1 MAAPGMLRFS
11 VIKSTIAL
19 CSVLLFTL
27 FFTTAVYAQS
37 SDSTAVKKDTA
48 HQSFVDLVT
57 SMSRDEAI
65 KSAAKFDEDKITARQ
80 QELLDGIIHTT
91 HAAKEYLKTGL
102 DTAGLEEQ
110 MKAIEKWHS
119 VVGDGIF
126 VNKGTIQTYRN
137 LETSGKILRELL
149 NRTTTKK
156 NALDLYA
163 KTLFKYKYTI
173 DSLNS
178 DSLLYI
184 FPSDS
189 AELVK
194 YLKKFL
200 PIAKA
205 LQPADSAF
213 NKALENVGVLQTHVN
228 TLVNKLNADIEL
240 LEGYS
245 RKISDEIFGR
255 EFADLNGPIAFSR
268 PFGEILHFSETK
280 GSLALFFYIR
290 NNIGKLILV
299 VLLIIAATF
308 FYKNLR
314 NQLQLQGSLK
324 PDFAGHLVLKY
335 PALSAIMLV
344 LNIFQ
349 FIFPDP
355 PFIFN
360 AIFWITSSVCLTIIF
375 RGFITKYWMNIWL
388 TFLVLFFLAC
398 LDNLVLQASRTER
411 WIMFG
416 LSLSGVIFGLVVL
429 IRGHR
434 NELREKWIL
443 YFIACVVLL
452 EFASLM
458 MNFSG
463 RYNFSKTLLTSGYL
477 NVIIGILF
485 LWTVRLL
492 NEVLAVASGV
502 YKKPDKKLFYINFE
516 KVGGRIPPLFYVLLV
531 IGWIILFGRS
541 FYSFRKLS
549 EPLGNFLL
557 AERTIGEY
565 TFSLKSL
572 LIFIS
577 VLVFSAFVSRVVS
590 FFASDSH
597 EPSVSSTGKKKVGL
611 GSWLLLIRI
620 TIVSMGVYIAF
631 AAAGIPMDK
640 LAIIV
645 GALGVGVG
653 FGLQTIV
660 NNLVSGLILAFEK
673 PVNVGDLVEI
683 SGQMGVMKSMGFRSS
698 VISRS
703 EGADV
708 IIPNGDLLNAH
719 LVNWTI
725 SGGRKRVDITVGVAY
740 HTNLEKAMS
749 LLKDI
754 LQNEE
759 RIMHYPPP
767 SVHVKDFNSSSI
779 DLQLSFWVQHL
790 AEWVAIKSKVIE
802 AVTAAF
808 AENGIEIPY
817 NKQEI
822 YIRKDDNAENEHTD
836 QNTPS

>member
-1 MAAPGMLRFS
+1 MAAPGKNQLNTIQIACITGFLFLFIVFS
-11 VIKSTIAL
+11 ATNS
-19 CSVLLFTL
+19 F
-27 FFTTAVYAQS
+27 AQS
-37 SDSTAVKKDTA
+37 SDSAAVKTKA
-48 HQSFVDLVT
+48 PKPPGLVERVQQ
-57 SMSRDEAI
+57 MSREEAATSI
-65 KSAAKFDEDKITARQ
+65 AKFEEDKIAARQ
-80 QELLDGIIHTT
+80 QELLEGIIHTT
-91 HAAKEYLKTGL
+91 QAAKDYLKTGL
-102 DTAGLEEQ
+102 DTAGLEEE
-110 MKAIEKWHS
+110 MKDIEKWHD

-137 LETSGKILRELL
+137 LETSAKILRELL

-156 NALDLYA
+156 AALDLYA

-189 AELVK
+189 VELIA

-205 LQPADSAF
+205 LHPADSAF
-213 NKALENVGVLQTHVN
+213 KKALENVGGLQIHVN
-228 TLVNKLNADIEL
+228 TLLNTLTTDIEL
-240 LEGYS
+240 IESYS
-245 RKISDEIFGR
+245 RKISDEILGR
-255 EFADLNGPIAFSR
+255 EFSDLDGPIAFSR
-268 PFGEILHFSETK
+268 PFGEIILFSERK
-280 GSLALFFYIR
+280 GLLALFFYVS
-290 NNIGKLILV
+290 NNPLKLILIV
-299 VLLIIAATF
+299 VLIIAAMF

-314 NQLQLQGSLK
+314 SQLVLHGLLNK
-324 PDFAGHLVLKY
+324 DFSGQLVLKY

-360 AIFWITSSVCLTIIF
+360 AIIWFTSSVCLTIIF
-375 RGFITKYWMNIWL
+375 RGFVTRYWMNIWL
-388 TFLVLFFLAC
+388 TFLTLFLLAC
-398 LDNLVLQASRTER
+398 ANNLILQASRTER
-411 WIMFG
+411 WFMFG
-416 LSLSGVIFGLVVL
+416 LSLSGVIFGLFVL
-429 IRGHR
+429 LRGHR

-443 YFIACVVLL
+443 YFIAFVVLL
-452 EFASLM
+452 EAASLL

-463 RYNFSKTLLTSGYL
+463 RYNFSKTLLTSGYF

-492 NEVLAVASGV
+492 NEVLAVASKV

-516 KVGGRIPPLFYVLLV
+516 KVGVKIPPLFYILLV

-541 FYSFRKLS
+541 FYSFRRLS

-557 AERTIGEY
+557 EERTIGEY
-565 TFSLKSL
+565 TFTLKSL

-577 VLVFSAFVSRVVS
+577 ILLLSAIISRLVS

-597 EPSVSSTGKKKVGL
+597 EPGINSSGKKKVGL

-631 AAAGIPMDK
+631 AAAGIPMDR
-640 LAIIV
+640 LAIII

-683 SGQMGVMKSMGFRSS
+683 GGQMGVMKSMGFRSS

-703 EGADV
+703 EGADI

-725 SGGRKRVDITVGVAY
+725 SGGKRRVDIVVGVAY
-740 HTNLEKAMS
+740 HTNLEEATSVIKE
-749 LLKDI
+749 I
-754 LQNEE
+754 LAGEE
-759 RIMHYPPP
+759 RILRYPPP
-767 SVHVKDFNSSSI
+767 AVNIKDFNSSSI
-779 DLQLSFWVQHL
+779 DIQTSFWVQHI
-790 AEWVAIKSKVIE
+790 AEWSLVKSTVITAI
-802 AVTAAF
+802 TAAF
-808 AENGIEIPY
+808 NKHNIEIPY

-822 YIRKDDNAENEHTD
+822 YIRKEDTGEDKN
-836 QNTPS
+836 NTSAAL